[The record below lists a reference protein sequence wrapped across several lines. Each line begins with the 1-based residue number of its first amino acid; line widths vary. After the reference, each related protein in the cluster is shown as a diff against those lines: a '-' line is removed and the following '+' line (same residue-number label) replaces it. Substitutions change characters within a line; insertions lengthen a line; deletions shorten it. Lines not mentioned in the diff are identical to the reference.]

1 MDKVR
6 EEIRQKALE
15 RNRKKNKL
23 WAEKN
28 LHKKAKQETKDIRIK
43 TADEIERIRHYK
55 SVTEDYNVLFVKLMQ
70 YCLID
75 GKITIDKAYN
85 FMKKTGNVLI
95 MSIAKKLYY
104 NEITKT
110 DAASMLSSYLNE
122 LDDDDYGK
130 SKVKRK

>member
-1 MDKVR
+1 
-6 EEIRQKALE
+6 
-15 RNRKKNKL
+15 
-23 WAEKN
+23 
-28 LHKKAKQETKDIRIK
+28 
-43 TADEIERIRHYK
+43 
-55 SVTEDYNVLFVKLMQ
+55 MQ

-75 GKITIDKAYN
+75 GKITIDKAYG

>member
-23 WAEKN
+23 WTEKN
-28 LHKKAKQETKDIRIK
+28 LHKKANKET
-43 TADEIERIRHYK
+43 K

-122 LDDDDYGK
+122 LDDDDYVK

>member
-1 MDKVR
+1 M
-6 EEIRQKALE
+6 A
-15 RNRKKNKL
+15 NKL
-23 WAEKN
+23 LDDSKWKRPRHVTPKY
-28 LHKKAKQETKDIRIK
+28 HKDNSKM
-43 TADEIERIRHYK
+43 
-55 SVTEDYNVLFVKLMQ
+55 DYNVLFVKLMQ

-110 DAASMLSSYLNE
+110 DAASLLSSYLNE
-122 LDDDDYGK
+122 LDDDD
-130 SKVKRK
+130 